1 MKISK
6 LEFENFRNFKGKECI
21 KFSDDGRMTVIYG
34 KNGDGKTTL
43 HQLFRWIFYNTVQF
57 NKTATEHLYNLSY
70 EQELSIGTV
79 FDVKASIEF
88 EHRGIK
94 YVLTRK
100 NRFQK
105 ELRSSRKLNIPD
117 ELELIC
123 EDGNSNWKQVNNP
136 MDVIEDCL
144 PSGLLEYFFFDGEGM
159 IADLKVKGSSAATK
173 LRKTI
178 YSLFELDVIQ
188 DAISH
193 IGATSQSTT
202 VLGRLYSMKGDD
214 VSGSRI
220 GEVKDKISDYEYKIR
235 MYQHNINDSNNRKRI
250 KSERINAISEEIGQN
265 KQKINYENERRKL
278 QINKNR
284 FEENEKNAKREFGD
298 KVIDIF
304 PTLLISKAIKEA
316 QYKIHLKASETT
328 LPLGITKQLIH
339 FLTSDEN
346 NECICGRS
354 LNDEDKQVI
363 KSLLKLMPPLSYTSM
378 YQNFKSNALKYE
390 KDFDESILEEKIKQ
404 IISNSEG
411 AIDCEAEIKRL
422 DDEEKER
429 KDIDALIDERLELEK
444 EVSELDKDISDNDHR
459 LKNAKSF
466 LNKYMK
472 EYDNLTKQNTH
483 AQNVMK
489 KIEIMNKIL
498 KKFKDDLLQK
508 SLVYSNQLE
517 DNIQYLLNSMLTSKR
532 NVSVSS
538 DFAVRVTDSFNDES
552 KSEGQFAVVSFA
564 YIGGILKMLKEI
576 ESLQSKEYPLV
587 LDGPFSKLDVDQRQ
601 NVVNMLPT
609 FAPQVIIFSKDD
621 LHDVIP
627 NDKLG
632 YVYTIQ
638 SNAEKNIASIK
649 EGRLWK

>member
-498 KKFKDDLLQK
+498 KKFKEDLLQK
-508 SLVYSNQLE
+508 SLVYSNQLQ

>member
-235 MYQHNINDSNNRKRI
+235 MYQHNINDSNNKKRI

-316 QYKIHLKASETT
+316 QYKIHLKASETS

-472 EYDNLTKQNTH
+472 EYDNLTKQNAH

-508 SLVYSNQLE
+508 SLVYSNQLQ

-649 EGRLWK
+649 EGRLWN

>member
-1 MKISK
+1 M
-6 LEFENFRNFKGKECI
+6 
-21 KFSDDGRMTVIYG
+21 
-34 KNGDGKTTL
+34 
-43 HQLFRWIFYNTVQF
+43 W
-57 NKTATEHLYNLSY
+57 
-70 EQELSIGTV
+70 
-79 FDVKASIEF
+79 
-88 EHRGIK
+88 
-94 YVLTRK
+94 
-100 NRFQK
+100 
-105 ELRSSRKLNIPD
+105 SSRI
-117 ELELIC
+117 
-123 EDGNSNWKQVNNP
+123 
-136 MDVIEDCL
+136 
-144 PSGLLEYFFFDGEGM
+144 
-159 IADLKVKGSSAATK
+159 
-173 LRKTI
+173 
-178 YSLFELDVIQ
+178 
-188 DAISH
+188 
-193 IGATSQSTT
+193 
-202 VLGRLYSMKGDD
+202 
-214 VSGSRI
+214 
-220 GEVKDKISDYEYKIR
+220 
-235 MYQHNINDSNNRKRI
+235 
-250 KSERINAISEEIGQN
+250 
-265 KQKINYENERRKL
+265 
-278 QINKNR
+278 
-284 FEENEKNAKREFGD
+284 
-298 KVIDIF
+298 IF

-316 QYKIHLKASETT
+316 QYKIHLKASETS
-328 LPLGITKQLIH
+328 LPLGITKQLIN

-354 LNDEDKQVI
+354 LNDDDKQVI

-508 SLVYSNQLE
+508 SLVYSNQLQ